1 MIFKPRQ
8 KRNKSD
14 LLSMLNNHRLERVRD
29 VVFLGEILDEHM
41 FWKLHISHVA
51 IKISKSIGIIYK
63 GSFCLCRGALRTLY
77 YALVYPYLH

>member
-14 LLSMLNNHRLERVRD
+14 LLSMINNHRLERVRD

-51 IKISKSIGIIYK
+51 IKISKSIGIIYN
-63 GSFCLCRGALRTLY
+63 
-77 YALVYPYLH
+77 ALVYPYLH